1 MGMWIPQKIEKK
13 YDKWKNKIMG
23 VKEKKKKNIYTAE
36 DQSYFVLIFF
46 TNSDLFIFS
55 IRIHYCLNS

>member
-23 VKEKKKKNIYTAE
+23 VKEKKKNIYTAE

>member
-23 VKEKKKKNIYTAE
+23 VKEKKKEYLYCRRSK
-36 DQSYFVLIFF
+36 
-46 TNSDLFIFS
+46 LF
-55 IRIHYCLNS
+55 CLNFFH